1 MDSAYWSTIAALAG
15 TVLGALGSMATTWLA
30 ATVQERGRRTAQAI
44 ARRENLYG
52 EFIEESSKV
61 FSDALIHKLD
71 DISKLVHLYAL
82 VSKLRL
88 FASPKV
94 IATADEV
101 MRRILETYEGPDRD
115 VHVLVKGLD
124 QRELDILLMFSESCR
139 RDLDD
144 M

>member
-1 MDSAYWSTIAALAG
+1 MDTAYLSTIAALAG

-30 ATVQERGRRTAQAI
+30 ATVQERGRRAAQAI

-52 EFIEESSKV
+52 EFIEECSKV
-61 FSDALIHKLD
+61 FSDALVHKLD
-71 DISKLVHLYAL
+71 NISKLVHLYAL

-88 FASPKV
+88 FAPPKV

-101 MRRILETYEGPDRD
+101 MRRILQTYEGPERD
-115 VHVLVKGLD
+115 FHALVKEID
-124 QRELDILLMFSESCR
+124 MQELDILLMFSESCR